1 MLRPLLSSYARQEN
15 TVKNH
20 CFWQILVLLGLG
32 RRPPPLRIWGAL
44 QPGSFYTPY
53 HKTACYGDIFGLFF
67 CQTYCNLSCCKSAS
81 KQNRDFMKNAQ
92 NHVNCEVK
100 PNFGKKQLEPKSSP
114 IAFSIGFSQSSH
126 TLHVL
131 YQKSSFCVE
140 SNKTLQKCSQNPFFW
155 SLKPFK
161 KSPLKRI
168 SQSRP
173 QEKER

>member
-1 MLRPLLSSYARQEN
+1 MVFGQFWSSWG
-15 TVKNH
+15 
-20 CFWQILVLLGLG
+20 CGP
-32 RRPPPLRIWGAL
+32 PPPLQRKGAL
-44 QPGSFYTPY
+44 QPGSFYTPD

-67 CQTYCNLSCCKSAS
+67 WQKYCNLSCCKSAS

-100 PNFGKKQLEPKSSP
+100 PNFGKKQLEPKSTP

-168 SQSRP
+168 FQSRP

>member
-1 MLRPLLSSYARQEN
+1 
-15 TVKNH
+15 
-20 CFWQILVLLGLG
+20 
-32 RRPPPLRIWGAL
+32 
-44 QPGSFYTPY
+44 
-53 HKTACYGDIFGLFF
+53 
-67 CQTYCNLSCCKSAS
+67 
-81 KQNRDFMKNAQ
+81 MKNGQ

-100 PNFGKKQLEPKSSP
+100 PNFGKKQLEVKSSP

-131 YQKSSFCVE
+131 YQKNSFCVE

-168 SQSRP
+168 FHSRP
-173 QEKER
+173 QEKERQVPSPLSYFDVCLSRPQTFWKKSHKSKKNPQHMLHLTLFLRIPVLPPLPSHPSRWGECLILYQHT